1 MTIASKKTK
10 YTHLHD
16 MAPLLIQVELTE
28 ACNLRCRFCYN
39 SQEPRYNR
47 HAIEI
52 LERLAGQGVMQ
63 LTLTGG
69 EPLLHPEFFNIL
81 RRATE
86 LFPNVMILSNGT
98 RMDSECVTQL
108 HEYNILSVSISL
120 HGDTATHDALTGVAG
135 SHALSMRAICDFLER
150 DTIPIASNYV
160 LNAVNASHLP
170 AAIHTLE
177 KMGLRFMTITRFVP
191 VGVGMGAA
199 DLALT
204 KRQLEDAFRTIHAHR
219 QRGGSPHIEVAEA
232 TPFCSLPCELRYL
245 ANTCSYGYD
254 RFYVDVDGNL
264 IVCGLSRIPLGG
276 NVLESSIK
284 EIKSASKV
292 FHSFMED
299 THLPEECTTCGDL
312 DLCHGGC
319 RAAAMSCGNWQCTR
333 DCFME
338 TSSGT

>member
-1 MTIASKKTK
+1 
-10 YTHLHD
+10 
-16 MAPLLIQVELTE
+16 MAPLLVQVELTE

-39 SQEPRYNR
+39 SQKPRYNL

-52 LERLAGQGVMQ
+52 LERLAEQGVMQ

-69 EPLLHPEFFNIL
+69 EPLLHPEFFQIL
-81 RRATE
+81 GRATE

-98 RMDSECVTQL
+98 HMDSECVARL

-120 HGDTATHDALTGVAG
+120 HGDSAIHDALTGVVG
-135 SHALSMRAICDFLER
+135 SHARSMRAICDFLER
-150 DTIPIASNYV
+150 DIIPVASNYV

-170 AAIHTLE
+170 AAIHALE
-177 KMGLRFMTITRFVP
+177 NIGLRFMTITRFVP
-191 VGVGMGAA
+191 VGVGKDAA
-199 DLALT
+199 DLTLT
-204 KRQLEDAFRTIHAHR
+204 KRQLEEAFRTIHAHR
-219 QRGGSPHIEVAEA
+219 QRGASPHIEVAEA
-232 TPFCSLPCELRYL
+232 TPFCSLPREFQYL

-254 RFYVDVDGNL
+254 RFYVDVNGNL

-299 THLPEECTTCGDL
+299 SHVPEECTACGDF
-312 DLCHGGC
+312 DQCHGGC
-319 RAAAMSCGNWQCTR
+319 RAAAMSYGEWQGTR
-333 DCFME
+333 DCFMGKRGLV
-338 TSSGT
+338 S